1 MQMIKHRNETSH
13 TCNEK
18 IADAI
23 VAAILGVYVPEFE
36 GFQHRFLELERQETQ

>member
-1 MQMIKHRNETSH
+1 MIKHRNETSH

-23 VAAILGVYVPEFE
+23 VEAILANYVPEFE
-36 GFQHRFLELERQETQ
+36 AFQRRLSELEPKEVK